1 MQGSRKNELGLISY
15 RVDRESSDKR
25 LIESDN
31 GQYKESGVE
40 AENNNNN
47 TINNTI
53 ASLAAK
59 LNIDSR
65 TADGHIKNNV
75 DALTKFSN
83 KSFFKQQNTNDNLSE
98 SYL

>member
-31 GQYKESGVE
+31 GQCKESGVE
-40 AENNNNN
+40 AENNN
-47 TINNTI
+47 NNTI